1 MSTTRTSA
9 AAPAGPLP
17 APVRSPLPPPMSGT
31 HGDSRGGLLGRATR
45 STPGR
50 MRLVAIVLVLM
61 GLLVGLGA
69 AQSFSAA
76 DGALQRADE
85 NAEQLV
91 RLQDIQTRLVRADA
105 DATNAFL
112 VGGLEPVDQRR
123 DYDEAIERATE
134 LVAFAARAQ
143 PADGVVL
150 AALNT
155 SIQRYTSEIER
166 ARAANRQA
174 LPLGAQYLRNASAGL
189 RADALPQLA
198 ALTQANEERA
208 AAEFGAAR
216 SAGVVVVAACLLGLV
231 VVGIALVW
239 LARRTHR
246 YVNVPVLA
254 AGAVVLLLLIAA
266 AGVLGG
272 VGATVGR
279 VEEGSYAATR
289 ALAAARIA
297 AFDAKANESLTLVSR
312 GSGAAFEE
320 AWLASSAT
328 ADERIADAVG
338 TGLVPDDLIAAWTG
352 YGDLHRAIRELDDGG
367 AWEQAVAAATSRETG
382 AANAAYGA
390 FDTSSGAALDVV
402 SDSASSSLQEARSGL
417 TLGLW
422 LGLAAGL
429 ATAALAWRGVSQR
442 IEEYR

>member
-1 MSTTRTSA
+1 
-9 AAPAGPLP
+9 
-17 APVRSPLPPPMSGT
+17 
-31 HGDSRGGLLGRATR
+31 
-45 STPGR
+45 
-50 MRLVAIVLVLM
+50 MRLVAVALVLM
-61 GLLVGLGA
+61 GLLVGLSA

-76 DGALQRADE
+76 DGALQRGDE
-85 NAEQLV
+85 NTEQLV

-105 DATNAFL
+105 AATNAFL

-143 PADGVVL
+143 PADGAVL
-150 AALNT
+150 AALNA

-216 SAGVVVVAACLLGLV
+216 TAGVVVIAVCLLGLV

-254 AGAVVLLLLIAA
+254 AGAVVLLLLITAA
-266 AGVLGG
+266 SVLGA

-289 ALAAARIA
+289 ALSAARIA

-320 AWLASSAT
+320 AWVASSAT
-328 ADERIADAVG
+328 TDERIADAVA
-338 TGLVPDDLIAAWTG
+338 TGLVPGALAAAWTG
-352 YGDLHRAIRELDDGG
+352 YGDLHRTIRELDDGG
-367 AWEQAVAAATSRETG
+367 AWEQAVAAATSRETD
-382 AANAAYGA
+382 AANAAYTA
-390 FDTSSGAALDVV
+390 FDTSSGAALADV
-402 SDSASSSLQEARSGL
+402 SGAASSSLREARSGL
-417 TLGLW
+417 MLGLW

-429 ATAALAWRGVSQR
+429 ATAALAWWGVSQR